1 MRTGTPN
8 HAVSPHTIL
17 VVRTS
22 WPAIARQ
29 ADALTSRFY
38 STLFEIDP
46 SAARLF
52 QGVDMTA
59 QRARLVQALTVVVRA
74 LDDVDR
80 LLPPLVALGSRHAKY
95 GVEPHHFDSVGRAL
109 IQALAETLGE
119 EFTPEVR
126 AAWGEAYGV
135 IASVMRRAMLISQ
148 META

>member
-1 MRTGTPN
+1 M
-8 HAVSPHTIL
+8 SPHTIL

-22 WPAIARQ
+22 WPAIAGQ

-38 STLFEIDP
+38 RLLFEIDP
-46 SAARLF
+46 IVARLF

-74 LDDVDR
+74 LDDIDR
-80 LLPPLVALGSRHAKY
+80 LLYPLLALGSRHAKY
-95 GVEPHHFDSVGRAL
+95 GVESHHFDSVGRAL
-109 IQALAETLGE
+109 IQALAEMLGE

-135 IASVMRRAMLISQ
+135 IASVMRHAMLISQ